1 METIK
6 YSIVIPL
13 YDEEEILP
21 LLIERL
27 QQIMA
32 ELDGP
37 AEVVMVD
44 DGSEDR
50 TFELAQAASAKDPRF
65 KVIQFSRQREPGR

>member
-1 METIK
+1 METVK

-13 YDEEEILP
+13 YNEEEILP
-21 LLIERL
+21 LLVERL

-44 DGSEDR
+44 DGSADR
-50 TFELAQAASAKDPRF
+50 TFELARAASTKARG
-65 KVIQFSRQREPGR
+65 SR